1 MGKVYHLF
9 RKGPPAMSEVKK
21 ENHQEKE
28 KESLQG
34 QTEAHPEAGEQSLE
48 EQLKAAQLEAKRYY
62 DQMLRLAAELENF
75 KKQVRRE
82 KEEYAKY
89 ALEGFVR
96 ELLPFVDNLERALE
110 HAQRQADVESLI
122 QGIELT
128 LKGFLKTLEKFGLTQ
143 FEAVV
148 GETFNPEIH
157 EALMVEETHE
167 HEEGAVVKGLQ
178 KGYRLHERV
187 LRPALVV
194 VAKKP
199 KEDQP
204 SQKD

>member
-1 MGKVYHLF
+1 
-9 RKGPPAMSEVKK
+9 MSEVKK
-21 ENHQEKE
+21 DQFQEKE
-28 KESLQG
+28 PQQEASGAEAPSAPQEEGFEEELQ
-34 QTEAHPEAGEQSLE
+34 
-48 EQLKAAQLEAKRYY
+48 AAKLEAKRYY

-110 HAQRQADVESLI
+110 HAGKQADIDSLV

-143 FEAVV
+143 FEAAV

-167 HEEGAVVKGLQ
+167 HEEGSVVRGLQ

-199 KEDQP
+199 KN
-204 SQKD
+204 KDSDRK

>member
-1 MGKVYHLF
+1 M
-9 RKGPPAMSEVKK
+9 
-21 ENHQEKE
+21 
-28 KESLQG
+28 
-34 QTEAHPEAGEQSLE
+34 
-48 EQLKAAQLEAKRYY
+48 
-62 DQMLRLAAELENF
+62 
-75 KKQVRRE
+75 
-82 KEEYAKY
+82 
-89 ALEGFVR
+89 
-96 ELLPFVDNLERALE
+96 
-110 HAQRQADVESLI
+110 ESLI